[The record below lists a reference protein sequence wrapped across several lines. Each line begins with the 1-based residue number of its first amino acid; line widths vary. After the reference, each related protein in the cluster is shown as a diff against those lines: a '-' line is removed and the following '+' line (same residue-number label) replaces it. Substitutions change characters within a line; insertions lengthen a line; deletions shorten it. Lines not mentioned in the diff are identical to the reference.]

1 MKFRI
6 LLKKPPGRNLASRLE
21 PLCLQALRGLRSQEW
36 NPCAPEGPKMPLC
49 AGVLNKETD
58 REVRARAGVVR
69 RAEGTGRAAQGPPGP
84 PPESRYAAVRSLR
97 APGRISPP
105 SPSRASLGRKWVP
118 EEMGGDRRIVHG
130 REK

>member
-1 MKFRI
+1 
-6 LLKKPPGRNLASRLE
+6 
-21 PLCLQALRGLRSQEW
+21 
-36 NPCAPEGPKMPLC
+36 MPLC

-58 REVRARAGVVR
+58 REVRARAGVAR

-118 EEMGGDRRIVHG
+118 EEMGETGGLFTVGKSKINIETKSMSQKTNLCFSHTHLSG
-130 REK
+130 SSN